1 MTGQQSQYETLL
13 AAYSDRQTAIALL
26 KQHRPYLSL
35 VPSVRRPEG
44 SLIVMPLPVMRHL
57 SRNEQRSTPKT
68 LILPCDL
75 AILTCDP
82 EWQIKLD
89 AEIMVF
95 IHRPGETFSEL
106 LLRWRHTQV
115 YLDQDYEWLMPES
128 EAHMISNLP
137 AQIHPLFVVFP
148 TTPEHIIKGLTGA
161 HLPFVLGESPFP
173 EPESVPEVFV
183 TGN

>member
-1 MTGQQSQYETLL
+1 MTGQQHQYEALL
-13 AAYSDRQTAIALL
+13 AAYSDRQRAIALL

-35 VPSVRRPEG
+35 VPSIRRPDE
-44 SLIVMPLPVMRHL
+44 SLIAMPLPVIRL
-57 SRNEQRSTPKT
+57 LGQRTPQSTPST

-115 YLDQDYEWLMPES
+115 YLDQEYEWLMPEAES
-128 EAHMISNLP
+128 HMVSNLP

-148 TTPEHIIKGLTGA
+148 TTPEHIIKGLMGA
-161 HLPFVLGESPFP
+161 RLPFVLQDIPTLHP
-173 EPESVPEVFV
+173 EPVPEVL
-183 TGN
+183 TTES